1 VLSQK
6 VKRIYK
12 SDELSPYSMC
22 AAFHSYRLTTFL
34 RIASAAGTNAQNDRK
49 RTAVKKIIIAMLRSE
64 FYVRDKLNSRESGV
78 LRVLT
83 DHKN

>member
-1 VLSQK
+1 
-6 VKRIYK
+6 
-12 SDELSPYSMC
+12 MC

-64 FYVRDKLNSRESGV
+64 FYVRDKLNLAREWGIKSSH
-78 LRVLT
+78 RP
-83 DHKN
+83 

>member
-1 VLSQK
+1 MRSCSAK
-6 VKRIYK
+6 KSNAYK

-64 FYVRDKLNSRESGV
+64 FFCTR
-78 LRVLT
+78 
-83 DHKN
+83 